1 MLTFSCG
8 FFELWT
14 SNYLTCLCINI
25 CCKYRINPSSK
36 YTFSRQSADT
46 SVSTLLLTPI
56 SPESDNATEN
66 LTTYNESYVKIQN
79 VKNDSSAVAEID
91 DYESMDETDF
101 PPPPPE
107 LKSISMVS
115 SLSNES
121 VKRPNPS
128 NLKLTVADIEIHNRA
143 APKVGDEARQHHLNV
158 AKLSSVFTPS
168 EEDFGTSDN
177 AQTLSPTSP
186 AQIDSSA
193 LTSPKIDESDSEYS
207 LSAPIHQ
214 AHGRFSPKT
223 YDEMIKFVFTE
234 HGIRVISD
242 KEYVV

>member
-1 MLTFSCG
+1 MSVQFCNG
-8 FFELWT
+8 F
-14 SNYLTCLCINI
+14 
-25 CCKYRINPSSK
+25 SK
-36 YTFSRQSADT
+36 YFSERQSNDT

-56 SPESDNATEN
+56 SPESETTEN
-66 LTTYNESYVKIQN
+66 LTTFNESYVKIQN
-79 VKNDSSAVAEID
+79 VKNESTAIE

-107 LKSISMVS
+107 LKSTAMTSILS
-115 SLSNES
+115 SLSNDS
-121 VKRPNPS
+121 SKRSTRLNPT
-128 NLKLTVADIEIHNRA
+128 NLKITVAEIEMSNNDQ
-143 APKVGDEARQHHLNV
+143 KVGDGDFELT
-158 AKLSSVFTPS
+158 KPLPSIFTPS

-186 AQIDSSA
+186 AQNDSSA
-193 LTSPKIDESDSEYS
+193 LTSPKNDESDSEYS
-207 LSAPIHQ
+207 ALSAPIHQ
-214 AHGRFSPKT
+214 ARGRFSPKT